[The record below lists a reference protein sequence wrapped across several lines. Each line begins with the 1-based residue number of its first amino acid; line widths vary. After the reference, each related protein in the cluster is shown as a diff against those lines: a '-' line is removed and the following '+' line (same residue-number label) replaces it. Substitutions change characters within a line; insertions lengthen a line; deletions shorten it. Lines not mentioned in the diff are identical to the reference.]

1 MRWMIVPVAACGG
14 GDDEDVPTDAPASST
29 TAAPTPAT
37 SPTAAETPDETATP
51 GGDGSNSTTTRT
63 SDDLDAVLDGFCQIS
78 DNEALL
84 ARDLVVARPPPDSAS
99 AVSPPQMAP
108 DFRSLSE
115 I

>member
-1 MRWMIVPVAACGG
+1 MPSKDKGGKNSKKDASASLKEKRQAKKAKKAAGG
-14 GDDEDVPTDAPASST
+14 FWADHPRAPRRVG
-29 TAAPTPAT
+29 T
-37 SPTAAETPDETATP
+37 S
-51 GGDGSNSTTTRT
+51 G
-63 SDDLDAVLDGFCQIS
+63 GFCQIS
-78 DNEALL
+78 DNEALR

>member
-1 MRWMIVPVAACGG
+1 MVPLKNAHDSGG
-14 GDDEDVPTDAPASST
+14 WAWSATRKRDYANDFANPQHLIAVDDGTNQSKGARGPEAWKPPLQSYWCRYA
-29 TAAPTPAT
+29 
-37 SPTAAETPDETATP
+37 
-51 GGDGSNSTTTRT
+51 
-63 SDDLDAVLDGFCQIS
+63 LDWIGIKRFCQIS
-78 DNEALL
+78 DNEALR

>member
-1 MRWMIVPVAACGG
+1 MGQAVRKLGVSEQPYYRWRREYGGMRVDQAK
-14 GDDEDVPTDAPASST
+14 
-29 TAAPTPAT
+29 
-37 SPTAAETPDETATP
+37 
-51 GGDGSNSTTTRT
+51 R
-63 SDDLDAVLDGFCQIS
+63 LKGFCQIS
-78 DNEALL
+78 DNEALR